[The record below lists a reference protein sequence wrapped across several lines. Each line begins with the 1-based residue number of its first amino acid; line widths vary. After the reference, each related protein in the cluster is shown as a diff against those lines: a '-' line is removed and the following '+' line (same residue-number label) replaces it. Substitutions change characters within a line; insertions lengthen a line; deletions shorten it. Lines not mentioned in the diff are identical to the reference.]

1 MKKLKWIFPLFF
13 ALIWVSSCKKDAG
26 YPENTPEI
34 SVAEEAKN
42 LLAGPEKDFFDI
54 GFAESKH
61 PYLLDGF
68 SFRTYTD
75 SLVNIV
81 IDRILLLNKEM
92 HFVPAMI
99 DQLGYPF
106 WSRAEVYLSVEGDKH
121 LVITPF
127 ARLDEK
133 AVSALLLTWVS
144 PDDPPYFALFDR
156 NNLKSVFPNLDPTLI
171 SNIKFLSAFFNYY
184 DATLFGTG
192 DPDINNWLELHKDEL
207 LASEELLGFRCG
219 NSDQVEV
226 DICVMPLTNAIKS
239 DPGNEEL
246 SFREC
251 PAGWNEFN
259 VVITVVYPCDGTNP
273 AIGLPS
279 IFPQGAAG
287 WWPDPNT
294 IITPDPQDPNAGN
307 PALANPGLNN
317 LGIPN
322 LQAFFE
328 ACATQGEPGSAG
340 NNAEVAS
347 LCDQISA
354 VTGDIPLGSAE
365 LAWLLGEGHSDVLN
379 FFAMWA
385 PNQTSPAS
393 LEMAAEVIQ
402 MYAAGVLDISKGFNS
417 FSFVKARNLMLEL
430 GLNGEQ
436 GAYLFAHPE
445 LMAEVDTFY
454 QEILQSNPTTE
465 EIFQTG
471 VATQIVLNTQMQN
484 LFDKEL
490 NDNFY
495 NILSQYIQYFP
506 DEYSNQDGDNSGPI
520 IQIIIPPNVMHAREI
535 YEESYFLQLE
545 HTTWS
550 SIRIYLTASYRAIKG
565 SLHTALDII
574 GLIPALGEPADLV
587 NGILYTISGDW
598 KNATLSFGSTIPI
611 AGWASTG
618 AKWATTL
625 VLVGQ
630 KSYKLRHRIVNGVIK
645 FSHMGRLREILGMK
659 GVSAFDNF
667 QAHHVIP
674 EALWDHPIVQRAAG
688 AKSKPFHMNSPE
700 NGIPVIN
707 TRHNGS
713 HSHYSDQILAKLNDL
728 DPNISAQD
736 AADFLNQYQIDLKNI
751 ISANPNLHINELILP

>member
-1 MKKLKWIFPLFF
+1 M
-13 ALIWVSSCKKDAG
+13 
-26 YPENTPEI
+26 
-34 SVAEEAKN
+34 
-42 LLAGPEKDFFDI
+42 
-54 GFAESKH
+54 
-61 PYLLDGF
+61 
-68 SFRTYTD
+68 
-75 SLVNIV
+75 
-81 IDRILLLNKEM
+81 
-92 HFVPAMI
+92 
-99 DQLGYPF
+99 
-106 WSRAEVYLSVEGDKH
+106 
-121 LVITPF
+121 
-127 ARLDEK
+127 
-133 AVSALLLTWVS
+133 
-144 PDDPPYFALFDR
+144 
-156 NNLKSVFPNLDPTLI
+156 
-171 SNIKFLSAFFNYY
+171 AFFNYY

-259 VVITVVYPCDGTNP
+259 VVITLVYPCDGTNP

-445 LMAEVDTFY
+445 LLAEIEVFY
-454 QEILQSNPTTE
+454 E
-465 EIFQTG
+465 EIE
-471 VATQIVLNTQMQN
+471 QN
-484 LFDKEL
+484 NSGETELKAAKLASKLVIDSDKAGIGNSTDYE
-490 NDNFY
+490 DY
-495 NILSQYIQYFP
+495 EPILSRYASEFPLIDDEAAWGLSDPAYIFLYTL
-506 DEYSNQDGDNSGPI
+506 EYTLLKKDHPGWSNLKLQAVAHWNTTLF
-520 IQIIIPPNVMHAREI
+520 QVHA
-535 YEESYFLQLE
+535 
-545 HTTWS
+545 
-550 SIRIYLTASYRAIKG
+550 AA
-565 SLHTALDII
+565 DIL
-574 GLIPALGEPADLV
+574 GLIPAAGEPADAI
-587 NGILYTISGDW
+587 NGVLYVMEGDL
-598 KNATLSFGSTIPI
+598 KSASYSLAATLPFVGWVST
-611 AGWASTG
+611 SN
-618 AKWATTL
+618 KWAGYIVKYQNKLHNLTFAVKNSVITF
-625 VLVGQ
+625 GQ
-630 KSYKLRHRIVNGVIK
+630 RSKLRKVLNIV
-645 FSHMGRLREILGMK
+645 
-659 GVSAFDNF
+659 DNNLE
-667 QAHHVIP
+667 AHHVIP
-674 EALWDHPIVQRAAG
+674 WNKKEHPLVQIAAKG
-688 AKSKPFHMNSPE
+688 KQADYPWHMNHPNTGLPVTKYRTGTNPDGVHANHPQYDNYIGGRLDDILGDLIDE
-700 NGIPVIN
+700 FGNIDNIPFNIASQKLRDLSEEIKEVITSN
-707 TRHNGS
+707 PT
-713 HSHYSDQILAKLNDL
+713 IKINDL
-728 DPNISAQD
+728 FN
-736 AADFLNQYQIDLKNI
+736 
-751 ISANPNLHINELILP
+751 